1 MSAVAQDYDAQIDR
15 LGHIAYVIKR
25 AEHAISQ
32 LVEERLRPYGIG
44 VGKYAVLK
52 VLSERPDSSGAQLA
66 RRCFV
71 TPQTMSTIVASLA
84 EQGLVVRSAHPEN
97 LRVQQARLTDAG
109 AALLRR
115 CQPDIDA
122 VESAFLSD
130 LSGEDQVLLD
140 DLLRRG
146 TAGLRQLAES
156 RA

>member
-1 MSAVAQDYDAQIDR
+1 MTTVPPDYDAQIDR
-15 LGHIAYVIKR
+15 LGHVAYVIKR
-25 AEHAISQ
+25 AEHTIEQ
-32 LVEERLRPYGIG
+32 LVAERLRPHGIG
-44 VGKYAVLK
+44 IAKYAVLK

-71 TPQTMSTIVASLA
+71 TPQTMSTIVAALA

-109 AALLRR
+109 RALLHR

-122 VESAFLSD
+122 VEAAFLSE
-130 LSGEDQVLLD
+130 LSDEEQLLLD

-146 TAGLRQLAES
+146 TLALRRLARS
-156 RA
+156 

>member
-1 MSAVAQDYDAQIDR
+1 MSTLVHDYDAQIDR
-15 LGHIAYVIKR
+15 LGHVAYVIKR
-25 AEHAISQ
+25 AEHAMAQ
-32 LVEERLRPYGIG
+32 LVEERLRRYGIG
-44 VGKYAVLK
+44 VAKYAVLK

-84 EQGLVVRSAHPEN
+84 DQGLVARTAHPEN
-97 LRVQQARLTDAG
+97 LRVQQTRLTDEG
-109 AALLRR
+109 RALLQR

-122 VESAFLSD
+122 VETAFLSQ
-130 LSGEDQVLLD
+130 LSPDEQLLLD

-156 RA
+156 R

>member
-1 MSAVAQDYDAQIDR
+1 MSALAHHYDAQIDQ

-25 AEHAISQ
+25 AEHTMAQ
-32 LVEERLRPYGIG
+32 LVEERLRRHGISLA
-44 VGKYAVLK
+44 KYAVLK

-84 EQGLVVRSAHPEN
+84 EQGLVARSAHPEN

-109 AALLRR
+109 RTLLRR

-122 VESAFLSD
+122 VEAAFLSQ
-130 LSGEDQVLLD
+130 LSSEDQLLLD
-140 DLLRRG
+140 ELLRRG
-146 TAGLRQLAES
+146 TAGLRQLADS
-156 RA
+156 S